1 MEEWESDSI
10 VEQWILEHDHTF
22 MPLPSIELNP
32 HLLISKVRKHYMEYL
47 IKLLSV
53 NYETN
58 QKLLNK
64 NIYLPSAIWRCAKI
78 IEMSAAQTAM
88 VVNLYRKNIMNV
100 ELKKTTKNG
109 LLYKKL
115 YECLHFQPQNEKKT
129 QTHSK
134 VDDTCNCKCVCS
146 LKKKIKKSSQSPKS
160 SYYPESIGIEN
171 PQIALK
177 TGSHTEAQLPNQN
190 CNTSILS
197 ENLKTEPKESDD
209 LMLQMEKLFEG
220 NPNDDDIFDSALCDS
235 SSINNTEE
243 MTALNDLQVNTSMP
257 IDALQENQASCPND
271 RSLLSGMPVNIE
283 PGSQYTRTKNNRVS
297 KWLCEEYFMKIKL
310 YELLDQIRDS
320 DRKRLARIKQKF
332 EELFGDVSD
341 DEDMVSPLDESPEL
355 IMSCKERITPWV
367 VKILTPYYVNGR
379 IRGKAL
385 FKALAKHLIKLIY
398 QCSKFPYDY
407 EVENFIKDFL
417 NNHRMIR
424 CEADFKQFKIENV

>member
-1 MEEWESDSI
+1 M
-10 VEQWILEHDHTF
+10 
-22 MPLPSIELNP
+22 
-32 HLLISKVRKHYMEYL
+32 
-47 IKLLSV
+47 
-53 NYETN
+53 
-58 QKLLNK
+58 
-64 NIYLPSAIWRCAKI
+64 
-78 IEMSAAQTAM
+78 
-88 VVNLYRKNIMNV
+88 
-100 ELKKTTKNG
+100 KKTTKHG

-115 YECLHFQPQNEKKT
+115 YECLHYQPQNEKKT
-129 QTHSK
+129 QTYPK
-134 VDDTCNCKCVCS
+134 LDDTCNCKCVCS
-146 LKKKIKKSSQSPKS
+146 LKKKIKKSSQSPKN
-160 SYYPESIGIEN
+160 SYYPESIGSEN

-177 TGSHTEAQLPNQN
+177 TDSLKEAQLSNQN
-190 CNTSILS
+190 CNTSIVN

-209 LMLQMEKLFEG
+209 LMLQMEELFKG
-220 NPNDDDIFDSALCDS
+220 DPNDDDIFDSALCDS
-235 SSINNTEE
+235 NNTNNTEE
-243 MTALNDLQVNTSMP
+243 IKALNEMQVNTSIP
-257 IDALQENQASCPND
+257 IDALQEQASCPNE
-271 RSLLSGMPVNIE
+271 RLSLLSGVPVSNE
-283 PGSQYTRTKNNRVS
+283 TNSQCTKTKNNRVS

-320 DRKRLARIKQKF
+320 DRKKLARIKQRL

-398 QCSKFPYDY
+398 QCSKFPYEY
-407 EVENFIKDFL
+407 EVESFIKDFL